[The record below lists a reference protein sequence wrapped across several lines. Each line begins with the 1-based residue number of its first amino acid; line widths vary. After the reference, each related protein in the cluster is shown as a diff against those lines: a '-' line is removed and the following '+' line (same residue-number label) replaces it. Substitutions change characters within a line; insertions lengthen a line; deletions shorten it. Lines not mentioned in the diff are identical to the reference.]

1 MAEIKGIKL
10 NDLLVNSENP
20 RFESVNS
27 QTEAIKRLVQE
38 QKDKLYRLAKS
49 IVEKGLNPSELP
61 IVIEDFQQDGMYRV
75 LEGNRRITAIKIL
88 NNPDLID
95 FSESQ
100 KMRFKKLRK
109 DFDEKKFEEIQ
120 CVVVENES
128 EANHWIKLRHTG
140 ENNGVGIVPWDRTQQ
155 KRFERN
161 LGIKSPEDQILE
173 FIKKANLIP
182 KEKLR
187 KVKITNIHR
196 LIGDPDVREALG
208 LVLENKVLFTNLPKE
223 EVEKGI
229 RKIFEDILSG
239 TIKVTDIYYKDDRIK
254 YIKGFDDS
262 CLPDKSKSQK
272 NYVELLSLVNNNESI
287 QIINDENNSVQ
298 EYGFLSINN
307 NQKELS
313 EDRKISVPNK
323 DSKNQNEKQKM
334 KVNEKDNESKVV
346 TKENEEKV
354 SAVKKSKHLSITR
367 KKLIPSN
374 FIIHIENIRINY
386 IYRELKEINVD
397 DFPNAAAVLL
407 RVFLELSVEHYMK
420 KNSIEIYP
428 KDSLGNKVQKV
439 AQHMEQN
446 NILDKNQLKPVR
458 TAVSN
463 PNHFFSINT
472 LHSYVHNEV
481 MVPSSKDLKLIWD
494 TIQDF
499 IEALWIWTKK

>member
-1 MAEIKGIKL
+1 MAEIKSIKI

-27 QTEAIKRLVQE
+27 QTEAIKRLVLE
-38 QKDKLYRLAKS
+38 QNDKLYRLAKS

-95 FSESQ
+95 FSEFQ
-100 KMRFKKLRK
+100 KMRYKKLRK
-109 DFDEKKFEEIQ
+109 DFDEKKFEEIR

-140 ENNGVGIVPWDRTQQ
+140 ENNGVGIVSWDRTQQ

-161 LGIKSPEDQILE
+161 LGLKSPEDQILE
-173 FIKKANLIP
+173 FIKKANLVH
-182 KEKLR
+182 KEKLK

-208 LVLENKVLFTNLPKE
+208 LVLENKVLYTNLPKE
-223 EVEKGI
+223 EVGKGI
-229 RKIFEDILSG
+229 KKIFEDILSE
-239 TIKVTDIYYKDDRIK
+239 TIKVTDIYYKDDRIR
-254 YIKGFDDS
+254 YIKGLDVS
-262 CLPDKSKSQK
+262 CLPDKSKSRE
-272 NYVELLSLVNNNESI
+272 NYVELLSLVNNDISESI
-287 QIINDENNSVQ
+287 QIINDENNT
-298 EYGFLSINN
+298 EHEINN

-313 EDRKISVPNK
+313 EDRIVSVPNK
-323 DSKNQNEKQKM
+323 DSKNQNEEQKM
-334 KVNEKDNESKVV
+334 KVYEKYNESKVV
-346 TKENEEKV
+346 IEEIEETV
-354 SAVKKSKHLSITR
+354 SSAKKSKHLSITR

-397 DFPNAAAVLL
+397 DFPNAVAVLL
-407 RVFLELSVEHYMK
+407 RVFIELSVEHYMK
-420 KNSIEIYP
+420 KNRIEIFP
-428 KDSLGNKVQKV
+428 NDSLGNKVKKV
-439 AQHMEQN
+439 TQHLEQN
-446 NILDKNQLKPVR
+446 NKLDKNQLKPVR

-494 TIQDF
+494 TIQNF
-499 IEALWIWTKK
+499 VESLWN